1 MKGTY
6 TSKRNNNTDMAVRI
20 VIIQTVTT
28 AMTGANNNLDKVI
41 NIVQSV
47 NRMFV
52 DSNTLVLSMRIHNM
66 KM

>member
-1 MKGTY
+1 MKETY
-6 TSKRNNNTDMAVRI
+6 TSKRNNNTVMAVRI

-41 NIVQSV
+41 NIAQSV

-52 DSNTLVLSMRIHNM
+52 DSNTQVLSMRIHNM

>member
-1 MKGTY
+1 MKETY